1 MKRRVISLL
10 AVISLMS
17 TTLFGCGPEPK
28 TNNQTGPAI
37 VEATETE
44 EETVDAEEPE
54 GTNMGNPIQEI
65 DNDAD
70 YELVGMEWDTTYF
83 VGSVNR
89 AIIGGE
95 IAQAEIN
102 LKNTAGENV
111 CCTLRGTRRS
121 DVAGNP
127 IEALAGIY
135 GTNFSA
141 TEEVIVPVAG
151 TEMKINKTREQDLG
165 IDVYYWDYDGNYYT
179 LTIDGKLSQDAT
191 DALCELVMQATGIT
205 ARVSELAKNPAG
217 KRVEPLPMTVNV
229 KAPEDGKYSMAIQS
243 ITDQD
248 GQLVV
253 EGTLYTAD
261 LYDAVD
267 ITSLAVGDVIVINGE
282 EMVVHSVEEGE
293 PLDLR
298 GNGLQA
304 VYVIN
309 GGLMENGAD
318 FIAEEGGTFRYF
330 GYDDHTTYTEQGTVV
345 LTMAENGIFYDTSD
359 LATPGGVKMSIQ
371 AFKEYLEEDEAMF
384 FIPQNT
390 TVRVEDGKIIEI
402 DRIYIP

>member
-1 MKRRVISLL
+1 MKRRMISLL
-10 AVISLMS
+10 VAMS
-17 TTLFGCGPEPK
+17 VVSMAFSGCGPEPK
-28 TNNQTGPAI
+28 TTNQTGPAI

-44 EETVDAEEPE
+44 EEPAPIEEPE
-54 GTNMGNPIQEI
+54 EEEMGNPIQEI

-102 LKNTAGENV
+102 LKNAAGENV

-135 GTNFSA
+135 GTNFSS
-141 TEEVIVPVAG
+141 TEEVKVPVAG
-151 TEMKINKTREQDLG
+151 TEIKVNRTREQDLG
-165 IDVYYWDYDGNYYT
+165 IDVCYWDYDGNYYT
-179 LTIDGKLSQDAT
+179 LTVDGKLSTEAT
-191 DALCELVMQATGIT
+191 EALYELVMKATGIAT
-205 ARVSELAKNPAG
+205 RIGELTKNPEG
-217 KRVEPLPMTVNV
+217 KRVEPLPAVVDV
-229 KAPEDGKYSMAIQS
+229 KSPADGRYPIAIKS
-243 ITDQD
+243 FTDQD
-248 GQLVV
+248 GQLMV
-253 EGTLYTAD
+253 EGTIYTAD

-267 ITSLAVGDVIVINGE
+267 ITTLAVGDVIVINGE
-282 EMVVHSVEEGE
+282 EMIVNSVEEGE
-293 PLDLR
+293 PLDLH
-298 GNGLQA
+298 GTGLQA

-309 GGLMENGAD
+309 GGLMEDGAD
-318 FIAEEGGTFRYF
+318 FIAGEGGTFRYF
-330 GYDDHTTYTEQGTVV
+330 GYDDHTTYTEQGNIS
-345 LTMAENGIFYDTSD
+345 LAMAENGIFYDTSD
-359 LATPGGVKMSIQ
+359 LATPGGVKMSLP

-390 TVRVEDGKIIEI
+390 TIQVENGKVIEI